1 MIKDHRCTRP
11 VPAAPAACRAG
22 CGALSVDTIDGADAH
37 RDGHTR
43 RSSTVSAIKR
53 EKETISGKKRFP
65 VAPKFKS
72 HLPAAFE
79 LSSCG
84 SLPHRLEERDDG
96 RHRYVE

>member
-1 MIKDHRCTRP
+1 MYP
-11 VPAAPAACRAG
+11 SRAG
-22 CGALSVDTIDGADAH
+22 CPCRVPGGLRCPVPLWIDGADAH